1 MVLQQDLA
9 RTLFEEKKT
18 AFLITH
24 DLVEAIAL
32 ADRILVM
39 SRRPGRIVREI
50 RVDLPD
56 RDNPMVRRQRNEM
69 GSLIAELM
77 SLLDIGHGDHLD
89 G

>member
-9 RTLFEEKKT
+9 RTLSEEKKT

-32 ADRILVM
+32 ADRVLVM

-50 RVDLPD
+50 AIGLPD
-56 RDNPMVRRQRNEM
+56 RDNPMVRRQRPEIGKLM
-69 GSLIAELM
+69 AELM
-77 SLLDIGHGDHLD
+77 SLLDIGHGDRLD